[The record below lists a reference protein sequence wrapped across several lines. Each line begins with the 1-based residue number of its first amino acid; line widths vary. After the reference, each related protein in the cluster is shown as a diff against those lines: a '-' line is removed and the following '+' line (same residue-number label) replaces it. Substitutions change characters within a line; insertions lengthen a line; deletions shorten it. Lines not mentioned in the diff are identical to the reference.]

1 MVNFNDPRKKNL
13 TNAKHFGSLHPG
25 KNFLPT
31 QKHYPHKKDILTHLA
46 HETHVKIGPTQ
57 PTDACGPV
65 ANWQQVITH
74 LIKQTR
80 VTRVAIVSRK

>member
-46 HETHVKIGPTQ
+46 HATHVNPQTHVALLPIG
-57 PTDACGPV
+57 
-65 ANWQQVITH
+65 N
-74 LIKQTR
+74 K
-80 VTRVAIVSRK
+80 